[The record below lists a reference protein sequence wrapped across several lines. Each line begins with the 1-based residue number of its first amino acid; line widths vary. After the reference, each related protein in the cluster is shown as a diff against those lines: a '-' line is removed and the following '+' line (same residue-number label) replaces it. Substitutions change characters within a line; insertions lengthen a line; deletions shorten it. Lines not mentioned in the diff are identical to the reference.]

1 MAVKSKETLKTQS
14 AETFYD
20 NDSGGITPAD
30 HRQFNEDLIDSMA
43 TVAQGNKAD
52 TAIQGIKV
60 SGSFLPT
67 TTQGGKN
74 IIDWSNGPATAAQG
88 KKADTAVQAATIG
101 GEEVPKSGTTLQ
113 LPAYPAVPQMD
124 VMSGASPSIPFRE
137 TTIYHTVFGNM
148 LFVMGGFVGNGQV
161 GATGMSI
168 PIPGFNRMIMGA
180 PFRGAIVVG
189 SGTKAAQVY
198 QTSISTTTIDGEFGL
213 DIDWGAGLVLNNVC
227 VVLMPI
233 IIPLVSLV
241 PPQA

>member
-1 MAVKSKETLKTQS
+1 MAVKSKDILKAQS
-14 AETFYD
+14 SETFYD

-101 GEEVPKSGTTLQ
+101 GKAVTKSGTTLQ
-113 LPAYPAVPQMD
+113 LPAYPAEVEATAFTKSLISGSTTQD
-124 VMSGASPSIPFRE
+124 VNTLRFGVVGNAFILCGCFKSTVNGSVAGVTISNISASYLNRMELPSHVALPILPKD
-137 TTIYHTVFGNM
+137 TTQRPYTAVFKLAKTSSTLSLTLINPANDY
-148 LFVMGGFVGNGQV
+148 MGGSKELIIN
-161 GATGMSI
+161 S
-168 PIPGFNRMIMGA
+168 
-180 PFRGAIVVG
+180 
-189 SGTKAAQVY
+189 
-198 QTSISTTTIDGEFGL
+198 L
-213 DIDWGAGLVLNNVC
+213 
-227 VVLMPI
+227 
-233 IIPLVSLV
+233 IIPLS
-241 PPQA
+241 